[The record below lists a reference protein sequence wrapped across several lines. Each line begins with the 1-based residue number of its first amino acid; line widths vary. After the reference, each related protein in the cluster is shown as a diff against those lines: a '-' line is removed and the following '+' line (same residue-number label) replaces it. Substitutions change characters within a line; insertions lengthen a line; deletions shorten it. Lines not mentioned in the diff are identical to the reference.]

1 MKRPLKSIYI
11 HMPFCKSKCNY
22 CSFVSYSGKESL
34 IKAYFKALHREI
46 DAKMDGF
53 ANNNLET
60 LYIGGG
66 TPSVI
71 DHAYYKQLLSAIILP
86 QTAEITIE
94 VNPGTVSYEYLKN
107 LRHAGFNRLS
117 IGVQSFDNKT
127 LQTLGRIHTVQESL
141 ATVKEAKNAGFENIS
156 IDLMYGLPEQTLKG
170 WEETVLKALELDVN
184 HISTYCLKIEEGT
197 MFFHKL
203 PNILPDEDA
212 TSEMFLKTSKILS
225 ENGFEHYEIS
235 NFAKKGCESRH
246 NLAYWRNQE
255 YFGFGAGAHGYVNG
269 VRYSNKP
276 NLEEYIANPLQP
288 ASQNTLSNKEI
299 IEEGIFLGL
308 RLAKGIDIAQFRGE
322 YGIDIPSKYASVIEK
337 YVSCGL
343 MEFKNGMLRLTINGM
358 LVSNTIMAEFLE

>member
-22 CSFVSYSGKESL
+22 CGFVSYSGKESL
-34 IKAYFKALHREI
+34 IEAYFEALHKGI
-46 DAKMDGF
+46 AAKMGGF
-53 ANNNLET
+53 ESNNIET
-60 LYIGGG
+60 LYVGGG

-71 DHAYYKQLLSAIILP
+71 DHAYYEQLLSAITP
-86 QTAEITIE
+86 PPGAEITME

-117 IGVQSFDNKT
+117 IGVQSLDNKT
-127 LQTLGRIHTVQESL
+127 LKGLGRIHTAQESL
-141 ATVKEAKNAGFENIS
+141 TTIKEAQHAGFENIS
-156 IDLMYGLPEQTLKG
+156 IDLMYGLPEQTLKN
-170 WEETVLKALELDVN
+170 WEETALKALELDVN

-197 MFFHKL
+197 RFFRN
-203 PNILPDEDA
+203 PPDNLPDEDA

-235 NFAKKGCESRH
+235 NYAKKGCESRH

-269 VRYSNKP
+269 VRYSNNP

-288 ASQNTLSNKEI
+288 ASQNTLSNEEI

-308 RLAKGIDIAQFRGE
+308 RLAKGIDIAQFREE
-322 YGIDIPSKYASVIEK
+322 YGIDIPSKYVPVIEK

-343 MEFKNGMLRLTINGM
+343 MEFKNDMLRLTTSGM